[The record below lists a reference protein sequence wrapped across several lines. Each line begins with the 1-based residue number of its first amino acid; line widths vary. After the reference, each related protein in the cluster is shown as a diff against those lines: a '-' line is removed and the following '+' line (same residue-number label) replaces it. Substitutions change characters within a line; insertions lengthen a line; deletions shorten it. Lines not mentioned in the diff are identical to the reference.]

1 VYGPVRTV
9 VWQGS
14 AGDRRPYADLVAHS
28 ERARSAGPS
37 TARRPP
43 TRDLSRRA
51 FDKSNVYG
59 MAANAETDRL
69 ALEIG

>member
-1 VYGPVRTV
+1 MCASSPVQIV
-9 VWQGS
+9 G
-14 AGDRRPYADLVAHS
+14 HS

-59 MAANAETDRL
+59 IAANAETDHL

>member
-1 VYGPVRTV
+1 MNRSVRIV
-9 VWQGS
+9 G
-14 AGDRRPYADLVAHS
+14 HS

-37 TARRPP
+37 TARRPA

-51 FDKSNVYG
+51 FDKGNVYG
-59 MAANAETDRL
+59 MAANAETDHW

>member
-1 VYGPVRTV
+1 M
-9 VWQGS
+9 
-14 AGDRRPYADLVAHS
+14 VAQSPSLKLCCLGRIVGHS

-51 FDKSNVYG
+51 FDKGNVYG
-59 MAANAETDRL
+59 MAANAETDHL

>member
-1 VYGPVRTV
+1 MAATAPRGHSVAR
-9 VWQGS
+9 S
-14 AGDRRPYADLVAHS
+14 AIAFRPYRRHS

-43 TRDLSRRA
+43 TRDLGRRA
-51 FDKSNVYG
+51 FDKGNVYG
-59 MAANAETDRL
+59 MAANAETDHL